1 MSKDETGHTLDY
13 AAFTAE
19 RVVVAL
25 RPLADRIEIAGSIRR
40 GRDLVHDIDIV
51 MLPKRTPSPQ
61 AGLFGAPEG
70 KAETSTQEI
79 ERALATKVVPKI
91 KKLFAWRG
99 QMEANGPK
107 IKKWKMLVLKGSP
120 SSSDE
125 DIFIKTDLYI
135 CYFPE
140 WFQTLYLIR
149 TGSVQHN
156 IMMCARAKERGW
168 TLHASGEGLFN
179 RNGDMVA
186 NESEEAIFK
195 ALDMDYKEPSKREV
209 LVTRTKKK
217 GGKQA

>member
-1 MSKDETGHTLDY
+1 M
-13 AAFTAE
+13 
-19 RVVVAL
+19 AL

-51 MLPKRTPSPQ
+51 MLPKRAPSPQ

-79 ERALATKVVPKI
+79 ERTLATKVVPKI

-107 IKKWKMLVLKGSP
+107 IKKWKMLTGSTP
-120 SSSDE
+120 NGE
-125 DIFIKTDLYI
+125 EIFIKVDLYI

-140 WFQTLYLIR
+140 WFHTLYLIR

-195 ALDMDYKEPSKREV
+195 ALDLDYKEPAKREV
-209 LVTRTKKK
+209 LVTRTKKNR
-217 GGKQA
+217 GKQA